1 MFSAGVA
8 MTEKE
13 KRAAGLPYNAT
24 DPEIFQDWM
33 SCSDKCFEFN
43 NIRPSDIDARYKL
56 LKSIFGKIGE
66 RVVIQSPFFCDL
78 GYNVKVGTNFFA
90 NHGCTILDT
99 AKVTFGDNVFI
110 GPNCSFNCAIH
121 PLDSQDRIKW
131 TETAKPIHV
140 GNNVWFG
147 ASVTVLPGVT
157 IGDNAVIGAGS
168 LVTKDIPANTLAYG
182 SPCRPVREIG

>member
-1 MFSAGVA
+1 MDSSK

-13 KRAAGLPYNAT
+13 KRDAGLPYDAA
-24 DPEIFQDWM
+24 DKDIFREYLA
-33 SCSDKCFEFN
+33 CKDKCFAFN
-43 NIRPSDIDARYKL
+43 NTLPSDIEGRYGI

-66 RVVIQSPFFCDL
+66 RVVIQSPFWCDM
-78 GYNVKVGTNFFA
+78 GYNVEVGDNFFA

-110 GPNCSFNCAIH
+110 GPGCSFNAAIH
-121 PLDSQDRIKW
+121 PLDSQERITW
-131 TETAKPIHV
+131 AETAKPIRV

-157 IGDNAVIGAGS
+157 IGDNVVIGAGS
-168 LVTKDIPANTLAYG
+168 LVTRDIPANTLAYG
-182 SPCRPVREIG
+182 SPCRPVRQIS

>member
-1 MFSAGVA
+1 

-13 KRAAGLPYNAT
+13 KRDAGLPYDASSE
-24 DPEIFQDWM
+24 EIVSEWL
-33 SCSDKCFEFN
+33 SCSDKCFMFN
-43 NIRPSDIDARYKL
+43 NTMPSDIEGRYKI

-66 RVVIQSPFFCDL
+66 RVVIQSPFWCDM
-78 GYNVKVGTNFFA
+78 GYNIEVGNNFFA

-110 GPNCSFNCAIH
+110 GPSCSFNAAIH
-121 PLDSQDRIKW
+121 PLDSQERIRW
-131 TETAKPIHV
+131 METAKPIRV

-157 IGDNAVIGAGS
+157 IGDNVVVGAGS
-168 LVTKDIPANTLAYG
+168 LVTRDIPDNTLAYG
-182 SPCRPVREIG
+182 HPCRPIRSIS

>member
-1 MFSAGVA
+1 

-78 GYNVKVGTNFFA
+78 GYNVKVGTNAVPSWTRQRSPLGTMFSLA
-90 NHGCTILDT
+90 RT
-99 AKVTFGDNVFI
+99 AASTVPSI
-110 GPNCSFNCAIH
+110 

-147 ASVTVLPGVT
+147 ASVKVLPGVT